1 VPPLPA
7 TVVMIPA
14 RVNLPDPTVKLV
26 RNIEVPRIINGHASR
41 LSQSCES
48 REASVAGKAG
58 TARARYDAH
67 RAVASSFSTRE
78 LKVSEM

>member
-14 RVNLPDPTVKLV
+14 RVNFRTDGQLV
-26 RNIEVPRIINGHASR
+26 RKYRGSRIINGHASR

-48 REASVAGKAG
+48 PRGLRRRKAG
-58 TARARYDAH
+58 TARAATTLT
-67 RAVASSFSTRE
+67 APVASSFSTRE